1 MDLSENVF
9 LFLSIT
15 PFLFYFIILQ
25 KMKPSSTGEKMY
37 VDYLFYSNY
46 TLSWILFY
54 LKYLFLALFIFF
66 KTGNVD
72 IVMGLLFGLDLMKY
86 KMLKISANLS
96 YEDYLESR
104 ISIIT
109 NQVSDH
115 SESNKMKKE
124 LINELINKSGFFSI
138 YFNEFIFM
146 VVLSSTIALTI
157 N

>member
-1 MDLSENVF
+1 MDLMENLF
-9 LFLSIT
+9 LFLAIS
-15 PFLFYFIILQ
+15 PFLFFFIILQ
-25 KMKPSSTGEKMY
+25 KMKPNTTGEKMY

-46 TLSWILFY
+46 TFSWILMY
-54 LKYLFLALFIFF
+54 LKYLFLGLFIFY

-104 ISIIT
+104 ITLIT
-109 NQVSDH
+109 NQVLDN
-115 SESNKMKKE
+115 SESNEMKKE
-124 LINELINKSGFFSI
+124 LINELSNKNGFFSI
-138 YFNEFIFM
+138 YFNEFIFIL
-146 VVLSSTIALTI
+146 VLSSTIALTF